1 MTIEC
6 VLDSACAL
14 GEGPY
19 YDRAGDRLIFVD
31 IIDRKAYLLTPGS
44 GALRMLDFPESVSAV
59 VPHAG
64 GGYIATLAS
73 RVARV
78 SEDGAIS
85 DFAVGDTNP
94 AVRSNEARTDSRG
107 RLWLGTMQNNIGP
120 NREDLPITTS
130 IGTLHRIDPDGR
142 ATKFLDRIG
151 VSNTL
156 VWSPDDR
163 IMYFADTRTKHI
175 NAYDFDAETGT
186 MANGRPI
193 VTDGPGGPDGS
204 TMDEE
209 GCIWNARW
217 GGSCLIR
224 YRPDGTQDRRI
235 ELPVKQPTS
244 CVFGGADLSTLYI
257 TSARVGIQQPGELDG
272 AVLAIRPGVKGLA
285 CVPFGV
291 GDGAG

>member
-1 MTIEC
+1 MNVEC

-19 YDRAGDRLIFVD
+19 YDRDGGRLIFVD
-31 IIDRKAYLLTPGS
+31 IIDRTGFILDPGS
-44 GALRMLDFPESVSAV
+44 GGLRKLDFPEPVSAV
-59 VPHAG
+59 IPRRT

-73 RVARV
+73 RVV
-78 SEDGAIS
+78 TVGEDGGVG
-85 DFAVGDTNP
+85 DFTVGDTNP
-94 AVRSNEARTDSRG
+94 ASRSNEARTDSRG

-120 NREDLPITTS
+120 NREDLPITSS
-130 IGTLHRIDPDGR
+130 IGTLHRIDADGR

-163 IMYFADTRTKHI
+163 TLYFADTRTKHI
-175 NAYDFDAETGT
+175 NAYDFDAEAGT
-186 MANGRPI
+186 ISNARPI

-204 TMDEE
+204 AMDEE

-217 GGSCLIR
+217 GGGCLIR

-235 ELPVKQPTS
+235 DLPVSQPTS

-257 TSARVGIQQPGELDG
+257 TSARVGLQQPGELDG
-272 AVLAIRPGVKGLA
+272 AVLAIQPGVKGLP
-285 CVPFGV
+285 CHPF
-291 GDGAG
+291 AG

>member
-1 MTIEC
+1 MTVEC

-19 YDRAGDRLIFVD
+19 YDRDGGRLIFVD
-31 IIDRKAYLLTPGS
+31 IIDRTGYILNPGS
-44 GALRMLDFPESVSAV
+44 GQLSKLEFPEPVSAV
-59 VPHAG
+59 IPRRA

-73 RVARV
+73 RVVMV

-85 DFAVGDTNP
+85 DFTVGDTNP
-94 AVRSNEARTDSRG
+94 ACRSNEARTDSRG

-120 NREDLPITTS
+120 HREDLPITSS
-130 IGTLHRIDPDGR
+130 IGTLHRIDADGR

-163 IMYFADTRTKHI
+163 TLYFADTRAKRI
-175 NAYDFDAETGT
+175 DAYDFDADAGT
-186 MANGRPI
+186 IANARPF
-193 VTDGPGGPDGS
+193 VTDGPGAPDGS
-204 TMDEE
+204 AMDEE

-217 GGSCLIR
+217 GGGCLIR

-235 ELPVKQPTS
+235 DLPVQQPTS

-257 TSARVGIQQPGELDG
+257 TSARVSLQQPGELDG
-272 AVLAIRPGVKGLA
+272 AVLAIQPGVKGLA
-285 CVPFGV
+285 CHPF
-291 GDGAG
+291 AG

>member
-1 MTIEC
+1 MTVEC

-19 YDRAGDRLIFVD
+19 YDRDGDRLIFVD
-31 IIDRKAYLLTPGS
+31 IIDRKGHILQPGS
-44 GALRMLDFPESVSAV
+44 GELRGLDFPEPVSAV
-59 VPHAG
+59 IPRRT

-73 RVARV
+73 RVV
-78 SEDGAIS
+78 MVGEDGAID
-85 DFAVGDTNP
+85 DFTVGDSNP

-120 NREDLPITTS
+120 NREDLPITNS
-130 IGTLHRIDPDGR
+130 LGTLHRIDADGR
-142 ATKFLDRIG
+142 ATRFLDKIG

-163 IMYFADTRTKHI
+163 TMYFADTRTKHI
-175 NAYDFDAETGT
+175 NAYDFDVETGT
-186 MANGRPI
+186 MSHARPI

-204 TMDEE
+204 AMDEE

-217 GGSCLIR
+217 GGACLIR

-235 ELPVKQPTS
+235 DLPVQQPTS

-257 TSARVGIQQPGELDG
+257 TSARVSLRHPGQLDG
-272 AVLAIRPGVKGLA
+272 AVLAIQPGVNGLL
-285 CVPFGV
+285 CHPF
-291 GDGAG
+291 AG

>member
-1 MTIEC
+1 MRVDC

-19 YDRAGDRLIFVD
+19 YERDGDRLIFVD
-31 IIDRKAYLLTPGS
+31 IIDRKGLILNPGS
-44 GALRMLDFPESVSAV
+44 GALRRLEFPESVSAV
-59 VPHAG
+59 IPRRA

-73 RVARV
+73 RVV
-78 SEDGAIS
+78 MVTEDGAIG
-85 DFAVGDTNP
+85 DFAVGDPNP

-107 RLWLGTMQNNIGP
+107 RLWVGTMQNNIGP
-120 NREDLPITTS
+120 NREDLPITGS

-142 ATKFLDRIG
+142 ATKFLDKIG

-163 IMYFADTRTKHI
+163 IMYFADTKTRRI
-175 NAYDFDAETGT
+175 DAYDFDAETGT
-186 MANGRPI
+186 MSNARTI

-204 TMDEE
+204 AMDEE
-209 GCIWNARW
+209 GCLWNARW
-217 GGSCLIR
+217 GGGCLIR
-224 YRPDGTQDRRI
+224 YRADGTEDRRV

-257 TSARVGIQQPGELDG
+257 TSARVGLQQPGELDG
-272 AVLAIRPGVKGLA
+272 AVLAIQPGVKGLL
-285 CVPFGV
+285 CHPF
-291 GDGAG
+291 AG